1 MKNYSTMEKMAYA
14 VFEAVKKE
22 YRLII
27 SRRYTTV
34 TCQGS
39 IRNVSHRNNNNI
51 LRNDNI
57 YNTITILTT
66 PLQNLPLSLRFCLIL
81 LQMHFYMMLAT
92 LLRRLTS
99 INSTNRRQSF
109 SCMFISRH
117 FLFDVPHLPT
127 GSLFIFYLRNF
138 KTYKVYILLSVSV
151 LCERPCLSPAFS

>member
-27 SRRYTTV
+27 SWRYTTV

-66 PLQNLPLSLRFCLIL
+66 PLQKSSIIFEIL
-81 LQMHFYMMLAT
+81 LNIIADA
-92 LLRRLTS
+92 LLYDACDTTS
-99 INSTNRRQSF
+99 
-109 SCMFISRH
+109 
-117 FLFDVPHLPT
+117 
-127 GSLFIFYLRNF
+127 
-138 KTYKVYILLSVSV
+138 
-151 LCERPCLSPAFS
+151 